1 MSTACSRFRRILLVR
16 RWLPLVALCIVACA
30 AAAHATAAPTRSLA
44 TCSGSHL
51 AGRVTGSSGAAG
63 TISLAIRLR
72 NVSNR
77 ACTMTGYPRLR
88 IVDGTTRLP
97 TRVTH
102 GGLAFLERPVRRV
115 RLAPGGVASILL
127 AYEDVPVGNETS
139 CRSGTALLVRPPGSA
154 LAVRVKASTTACG
167 RGHLWTSPV
176 LAGRVGVGG

>member
-1 MSTACSRFRRILLVR
+1 MRRR
-16 RWLPLVALCIVACA
+16 LPFVALCILACA
-30 AAAHATAAPTRSLA
+30 VASQATASPGRALGA
-44 TCSGSHL
+44 CSGSHL
-51 AGRVTGSSGAAG
+51 TGRVAGSSGAAG

-102 GGLAFLERPVRRV
+102 GGLSYLERPVKRV
-115 RLAPGGVASILL
+115 RLAPGGVASILV

-139 CRSGTALLVRPPGSA
+139 CPSGNALLVRPPGSA
-154 LAVRVKASTTACG
+154 LAVRVKAATTACG

-176 LAGRVGVGG
+176 LAGRVGLGDGG

>member
-1 MSTACSRFRRILLVR
+1 MRRRVSVITLCVLVCV
-16 RWLPLVALCIVACA
+16 L
-30 AAAHATAAPTRSLA
+30 AAPASAAPSHALGA
-44 TCSGSHL
+44 CSGSHL
-51 AGRVTGSSGAAG
+51 TGRVTGSSGAAG

-102 GGLAFLERPVRRV
+102 GRLAFLERPVERV
-115 RLAPGGVASILL
+115 RLAPGGVATILV
-127 AYEDVPVGNETS
+127 AYEDVPVGKETR
-139 CRSGTALLVRPPGSA
+139 CRSGDALLVRPPGSRF
-154 LAVRVKASTTACG
+154 AVRVKAATTACG

-176 LAGRVGVGG
+176 LAGRVGLGG